1 MFELSTVD
9 LAADTALE
17 PEQSGVC
24 VREWLG
30 ATGAVRARA
39 YVGADWNWIVW
50 DGVATFRFSRDA
62 HTIEAVPAQG
72 ADPGKV
78 QDLFRRHILPLVM
91 QANGLEAVHASAVMS
106 NRGVVGFCG
115 PGGVGKSTIA
125 YALSR
130 RGYPQYADDVLV
142 LESAPGSVD
151 ALSLPFLPRL
161 RAPTAQFFG
170 NDLYRHLAFELPSH
184 PARTPVTALFVLER
198 RDDRLAETEIER
210 CTGAEAL
217 TGLLLH
223 AQRFDTFSRSSRTRH
238 LRNFLE
244 ITAAVPVFSVRFTNA
259 FERFDD
265 LLNELIEAA
274 GVAPP
279 ELPEDR

>member
-1 MFELSTVD
+1 
-9 LAADTALE
+9 
-17 PEQSGVC
+17 VC
-24 VREWLG
+24 VRERIG
-30 ATGAVRARA
+30 TTGAVRARA
-39 YVGADWNWIVW
+39 YVGADWNWIEW

-62 HTIEAVPAQG
+62 QTIEAVLARG
-72 ADPGKV
+72 ASPRKV
-78 QDLFRRHILPLVM
+78 QDLFQRHILPLVM
-91 QANGLEAVHASAVMS
+91 QANGIEAIHASAVMS
-106 NRGVVGFCG
+106 NRGAFGFCG

-142 LESAPGSVD
+142 LEPARGRVD

-184 PARTPVTALFVLER
+184 STRAPVTALFVLER
-198 RDDRLAETEIER
+198 TDDRSADIEIER
-210 CTGAEAL
+210 CSGAEAL
-217 TGLLLH
+217 TALLSH
-223 AQRFDTFSRSSRTRH
+223 AQRFDSLSRESRTRH
-238 LRNFLE
+238 LQNFLD

-265 LLNELIEAA
+265 LLDELIHAA

-279 ELPEDR
+279 ELVEGR